1 MMQDESQQQ
10 SSKAR
15 AFFARV
21 VLVIMLVGISF
32 GAGLIV
38 GQLKQTPLPTSILPF
53 NSINLSGQTVPSS
66 FSLIEDVWKR
76 IHTQYVYN
84 DKLDDSQLIYGAIRG
99 MLGAVGDPYSVFFNP
114 QESKDFL
121 ETVNGQFDGIGAEVG
136 MRDSQ
141 LTIIAPLKDSPAER
155 SGLKAADQITT
166 IDSVSTKGM
175 TLEEAVSKIR
185 GLRGTNVV
193 LGIARQNGEQKI
205 FSITITRETIKVPSM
220 KWEMKDGNIA
230 AISFFQFSER
240 SPQDFQKIVE
250 EIQRADTRGIILDLR
265 NNPGGY
271 LSAAVDIAG
280 WFLPKNQI
288 VVTEDFGREN
298 TEEHTTKGPATLQN
312 MPLVVLINKGSAS
325 ASEIL
330 AGALLDNRQV
340 PLIGEK
346 SFGKGS
352 VQQLDSLSGGSSLK
366 ITVARWL
373 TPSGRSIQEQ
383 GIDPT
388 ITVKQNES
396 SKEDDQLNKA
406 LDTIMELIRNQD

>member
-1 MMQDESQQQ
+1 MQDESQQQ